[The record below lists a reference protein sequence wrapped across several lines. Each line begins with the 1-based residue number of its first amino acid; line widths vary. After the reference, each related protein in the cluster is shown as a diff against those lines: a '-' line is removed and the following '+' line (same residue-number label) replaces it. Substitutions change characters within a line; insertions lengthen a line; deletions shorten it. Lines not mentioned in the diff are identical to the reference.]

1 MVNQTPEEM
10 PKSQALVASGDA
22 QVRHY
27 PQGKIGLFEWIKLWI
42 AAAVAGAGVWA
53 FYQQTAQ
60 PEYIRYLML
69 AGALVVA
76 LLMTFFWSN
85 VGRRLVRYFGAS
97 WAEFKKVVW
106 LPQNEAWSMT
116 VKVVA
121 FVVALAAFIYGVD
134 SLISLIF
141 NAVLVRG

>member
-10 PKSQALVASGDA
+10 PKNQMPAVSSDGQG
-22 QVRHY
+22 RHY

-42 AAAVAGAGVWA
+42 AVAVAGAGVWA

-69 AGALVVA
+69 AGGIVVA
-76 LLMTFFWSN
+76 LLMTFVWSD
-85 VGRRLVRYFGAS
+85 VGRRLIRYFGAS
-97 WAEFKKVVW
+97 WVEFRKVVW
-106 LPQNEAWSMT
+106 LPQNESWSMT

-121 FVVALAAFIYGVD
+121 FVLALAAFIYGVD